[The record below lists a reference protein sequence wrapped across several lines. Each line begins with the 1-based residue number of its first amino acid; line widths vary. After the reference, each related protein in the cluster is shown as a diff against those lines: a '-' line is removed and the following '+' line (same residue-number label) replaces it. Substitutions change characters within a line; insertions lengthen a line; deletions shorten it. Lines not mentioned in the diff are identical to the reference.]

1 MFESLSNRLTTA
13 LSGLTGKATLSD
25 DNISATLREVRLALL
40 EADVALEVVLPF
52 LERVRERALGMP
64 VTPGLAPSQAFVRI
78 VHDELIEVMGGQSKG
93 LALNAQPP
101 AVILMAG
108 LQGVGKTTTAAKI
121 GGWLARQEQKKVM
134 LASTDVYR
142 PAAMEQLAR
151 LAETL
156 SIDYFEADSGAKPAD
171 IAKSALQAAKTN
183 FADVLIIDTAGRLAV
198 DIEMMAEISELS
210 GLLSPA
216 ETLFVVD
223 AMTGQDAAQVAKQF
237 NETLDLTGV
246 VLTKADGDARGGAAL
261 SVRQVTGKP
270 IKFIGTGEG
279 VDALELF
286 HPDRIVG
293 RILGM
298 GDVMSLIEEAEQ
310 KIDKKKAEKL
320 AKKITKGKSFDLED
334 FRDQIQQMNQM
345 GGLSGMLDKL
355 PGMGGISQAAKDKAS
370 QTNFSQFEAIINSMT
385 PKERRYPD
393 LISGSRKK
401 RVALGSGTQIQDVNR
416 LLKQFKQMQKMMK
429 KMGRKGAMN
438 NMMRGLGGMMQQGGA
453 PRF

>member
-1 MFESLSNRLTTA
+1 
-13 LSGLTGKATLSD
+13 
-25 DNISATLREVRLALL
+25 
-40 EADVALEVVLPF
+40 
-52 LERVRERALGMP
+52 
-64 VTPGLAPSQAFVRI
+64 
-78 VHDELIEVMGGQSKG
+78 
-93 LALNAQPP
+93 
-101 AVILMAG
+101 MAG

-121 GGWLARQEQKKVM
+121 GGWLARQQQKKVM

-156 SIDYFEADSGAKPAD
+156 SIDYFEADSGAKPSD

-310 KIDKKKAEKL
+310 KIDKK
-320 AKKITKGKSFDLED
+320 S
-334 FRDQIQQMNQM
+334 
-345 GGLSGMLDKL
+345 
-355 PGMGGISQAAKDKAS
+355 
-370 QTNFSQFEAIINSMT
+370 
-385 PKERRYPD
+385 
-393 LISGSRKK
+393 
-401 RVALGSGTQIQDVNR
+401 
-416 LLKQFKQMQKMMK
+416 
-429 KMGRKGAMN
+429 
-438 NMMRGLGGMMQQGGA
+438 
-453 PRF
+453 

>member
-13 LSGLTGKATLSD
+13 LSGLTGKASLSD

-52 LERVRERALGMP
+52 LERVREQALGTP

-78 VHDELIEVMGGQSKG
+78 VHDELVEVMGGQSEG

-121 GGWLARQEQKKVM
+121 GGWLARQQQKKVV

-156 SIDYFEADSGAKPAD
+156 SIDYFEADEGAKPSD

-198 DIEMMAEISELS
+198 DTEMMAEISELS

-279 VDALELF
+279 VEALELF

-310 KIDKKKAEKL
+310 KIDKRKP
-320 AKKITKGKSFDLED
+320 KSSLRRSPEENPLTL
-334 FRDQIQQMNQM
+334 RT
-345 GGLSGMLDKL
+345 SGIK
-355 PGMGGISQAAKDKAS
+355 S
-370 QTNFSQFEAIINSMT
+370 
-385 PKERRYPD
+385 
-393 LISGSRKK
+393 
-401 RVALGSGTQIQDVNR
+401 NR
-416 LLKQFKQMQKMMK
+416 
-429 KMGRKGAMN
+429 
-438 NMMRGLGGMMQQGGA
+438 
-453 PRF
+453 